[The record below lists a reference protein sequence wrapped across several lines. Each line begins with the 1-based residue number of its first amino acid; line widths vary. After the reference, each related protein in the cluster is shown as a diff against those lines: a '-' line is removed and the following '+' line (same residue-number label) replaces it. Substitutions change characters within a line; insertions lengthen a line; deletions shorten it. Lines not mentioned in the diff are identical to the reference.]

1 MANRESVIVQS
12 KIREAIK
19 RFDLQM
25 DGNLPDA
32 LNERVYALLE
42 QGAERARNNGRKT
55 IRPYDL

>member
-25 DGNLPDA
+25 DGSLPDA